1 MFKHILLPTDGSN
14 LSQVA
19 IQKGVQLAKSIKAK
33 ITGISVMPEQK
44 YYLYQTDI
52 IVQVREETVKQHKL
66 QAHRNL
72 SAIEKAAQ
80 EAGVPCET
88 VCEISDH
95 PYETII
101 RAAEKSGCDL
111 IMMASHGQ
119 RGVKRAS
126 SSRSSRCSM
135 VFSAGQF
142 LVDRHL
148 DHGRKLAHAGVLRRR
163 ARQFFTYQLC
173 HHGSFFI

>member
-19 IQKGVQLAKSIKAK
+19 IQKGVQFAKSMKAK

-52 IVQVREETVKQHKL
+52 IVQVKEETIKHHKL

-72 SAIEKAAQ
+72 SVIEKAAQ
-80 EAGVPCET
+80 DAGVPCET
-88 VCEISDH
+88 LCEISDH

-101 RAAEKSGCDL
+101 EVAEKRGCDL

-119 RGVKRAS
+119 RGVKGLLLGS
-126 SSRSSRCSM
+126 ETQKVLTHSRIPVL
-135 VFSAGQF
+135 VF
-142 LVDRHL
+142 R
-148 DHGRKLAHAGVLRRR
+148 
-163 ARQFFTYQLC
+163 
-173 HHGSFFI
+173 